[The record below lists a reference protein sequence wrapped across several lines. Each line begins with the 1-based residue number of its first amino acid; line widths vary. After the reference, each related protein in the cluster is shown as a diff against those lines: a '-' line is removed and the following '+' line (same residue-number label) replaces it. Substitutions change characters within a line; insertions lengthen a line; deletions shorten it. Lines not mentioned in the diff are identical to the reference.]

1 MDTSDPDIA
10 FDKDGKCNKCTQAI
24 SFLNANFESNMST
37 SKNLDKIINDIK
49 KDGKN
54 KKYDCIIGVSG
65 GLDST
70 YTLYIAKKLGLRP
83 LAVHL
88 DNGWNS
94 ELAQKN
100 IESMLRK
107 LNVDL
112 FTFVLDWEEFK
123 DLQRA
128 FLLAS
133 TADSEIPTDHA
144 IVALLYQT
152 AIKNK
157 VKYII
162 TGVNYSTESIRVT
175 AWSNGIY
182 DWKYINSIHKK
193 FGRVKLQ
200 TYPHFTM
207 FQLFFYKYV
216 YNLKRVALL
225 DFVEYNKNK
234 VIDILFKKTG
244 YKYYGQKHYESL
256 FTKFYQA
263 YILPVKFGYDKRRVH
278 LSSLICSRQI
288 SRSEALKELEK
299 PLYNKSQLSL
309 DKEYIMKKFNLT
321 LKEFNQIMS
330 AKPKKFTEYD
340 SYQKK
345 PYYHLLFNLNEYI
358 KKTIHKGFYY

>member
-1 MDTSDPDIA
+1 
-10 FDKDGKCNKCTQAI
+10 
-24 SFLNANFESNMST
+24 
-37 SKNLDKIINDIK
+37 
-49 KDGKN
+49 
-54 KKYDCIIGVSG
+54 
-65 GLDST
+65 
-70 YTLYIAKKLGLRP
+70 
-83 LAVHL
+83 
-88 DNGWNS
+88 
-94 ELAQKN
+94 
-100 IESMLRK
+100 
-107 LNVDL
+107 
-112 FTFVLDWEEFK
+112 
-123 DLQRA
+123 
-128 FLLAS
+128 
-133 TADSEIPTDHA
+133 
-144 IVALLYQT
+144 
-152 AIKNK
+152 
-157 VKYII
+157 
-162 TGVNYSTESIRVT
+162 
-175 AWSNGIY
+175 
-182 DWKYINSIHKK
+182 
-193 FGRVKLQ
+193 
-200 TYPHFTM
+200 M